1 MENNQENEVILK
13 NGFFKKLW
21 WSIVKNRK
29 YPNMA
34 AEGFGRA
41 ISYLAKI
48 VLILAIVLCLGI
60 IYQTYGVVQEGIDYL
75 ETSFPEFSYKD
86 GILTVESDEIIR
98 ISSED
103 SFVGEVIIDTKT
115 DNEEEVNKYIAEV
128 ENVGEGLVVLKD
140 RVIVK
145 NAQIAGDIRYNY
157 KDIASQFNL
166 NEFNKQDVINY
177 ASSSQMISLYIS
189 LFLTLLIYAFVMYF
203 LITLSNAVLLSAFR
217 IYNNINCKNKNEI
230 CCNI

>member
-21 WSIVKNRK
+21 WSIVKIEK

-60 IYQTYGVVQEGIDYL
+60 IYQTYGVVQERIDYL

-177 ASSSQMISLYIS
+177 ASGSQMISLYIS

>member
-21 WSIVKNRK
+21 WSIVKIEK

-86 GILTVESDEIIR
+86 GILIVESDEIIR

-217 IYNNINCKNKNEI
+217 IYNNINSKNKNEI
-230 CCNI
+230 CSNI

>member
-21 WSIVKNRK
+21 WSIVKIEK

-177 ASSSQMISLYIS
+177 ANSSQMISLYIS

-230 CCNI
+230 CSNI

>member
-21 WSIVKNRK
+21 WSIVKIEK

-41 ISYLAKI
+41 ILYLAKI

-177 ASSSQMISLYIS
+177 ASGSQMISLYIS
-189 LFLTLLIYAFVMYF
+189 LFLTLLVYAFVMYF

>member
-21 WSIVKNRK
+21 WSIVKIEK

-60 IYQTYGVVQEGIDYL
+60 IYQTYGVVQERIDYL

-128 ENVGEGLVVLKD
+128 ENLAEGLVVLKD

-177 ASSSQMISLYIS
+177 ASGSQMISLYIS

>member
-21 WSIVKNRK
+21 WSIVKIEK

-86 GILTVESDEIIR
+86 GILTFESDEIIR

-177 ASSSQMISLYIS
+177 ASGSQMISLYIS